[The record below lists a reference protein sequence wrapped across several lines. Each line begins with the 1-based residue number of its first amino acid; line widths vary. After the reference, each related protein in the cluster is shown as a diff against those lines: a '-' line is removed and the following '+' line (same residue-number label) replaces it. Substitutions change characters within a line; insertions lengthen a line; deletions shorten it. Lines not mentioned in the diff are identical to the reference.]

1 LNRQDTA
8 LGTKKDLVIVGGGII
23 GLSTAY
29 FALEKGWN
37 VTVVERNAPHGDNC
51 SQGNSGIIV
60 PSHFVPL
67 AAPGIMGQAIRWMRD
82 PESPFSLKPS
92 LSLDML
98 KWGLRFYLASTR
110 AQVDQAA
117 PILRDLNLA
126 SRDLYIRWSET
137 GIDSG
142 LAKKGLLMLC
152 KTDTMLHEEKE
163 LAQQARDLGIPAQV
177 LDAQETAALDPNVTM
192 SIAGSVYYP
201 KDCHLD
207 PSRLIASLLASIE
220 AKGGKVLWNHHV
232 TGWKMLGSSIVAL
245 ETSHG
250 ELTGD
255 EFVLCG
261 GVWSDDLVKPL
272 RLSIPMLAGKGYS
285 LTLPTPI
292 ELPSVC
298 SILCEARVAVTPMGD
313 KLRFG
318 GTMTIGKPDQV
329 IAPEKIRG
337 ITKSVASY
345 LPRFKAQHFDG
356 IQPWVG
362 LRPVTPD
369 GLPYIG
375 RTNHWKNL
383 TVAAGHAMMGISLG
397 PITGQLTTQIV
408 TGERTSV
415 SVERLSPDRYAA

>member
-1 LNRQDTA
+1 

-29 FALEKGWN
+29 FALEKGWD

-51 SQGNSGIIV
+51 SQGNSGMIV

-92 LSLDML
+92 LSLDMM

-152 KTDTMLHEEKE
+152 KTDAMLHEEKE
-163 LAQQARDLGIPAQV
+163 LAQQARDLGIPAQM
-177 LDAQETAALDPNVTM
+177 LNAQETTALDTNVTM

-207 PSRLIASLLASIE
+207 PSRLISSLLASIR
-220 AKGGKVLWNHHV
+220 AKGGKILWNHHV
-232 TGWKMLGSSIVAL
+232 TGWKKSGSTIVAL
-245 ETSHG
+245 ETSQG

-313 KLRFG
+313 RLRFG

-337 ITKSVASY
+337 IIKSVASY

-383 TVAAGHAMMGISLG
+383 TVAAGHAMMGLSLG
-397 PITGQLTTQIV
+397 PITGQLTTQILA
-408 TGERTSV
+408 GERTSV
-415 SVERLSPDRYAA
+415 PVEKLSPDRYAA

>member
-1 LNRQDTA
+1 M
-8 LGTKKDLVIVGGGII
+8 GTKKDLVIVGGGII

-37 VTVVERNAPHGDNC
+37 VTIVERNAPHGDNC
-51 SQGNSGIIV
+51 SQGNSGMIV

-98 KWGLRFYLASTR
+98 KWGLRFFLASTR

-137 GIDSG
+137 GMDSG

-152 KTDTMLHEEKE
+152 KTDAMLHEEKE
-163 LAQQARDLGIPAQV
+163 LAQKARDLGVPAQV
-177 LDAQETAALDPNVTM
+177 LNAQETAALDPNVTM

-207 PSRLIASLLASIE
+207 PSRLIASLQSNIL
-220 AKGGKVLWNHHV
+220 AKGGKILWNHHV
-232 TGWKMLGSSIVAL
+232 TGWKKSGSSIVAL
-245 ETSHG
+245 ETSQG
-250 ELTGD
+250 EITGD

-285 LTLPTPI
+285 LTLPSPI

-329 IAPEKIRG
+329 VAPEKIRG
-337 ITKSVASY
+337 ITKSVTSY
-345 LPRFKAQHFDG
+345 LPRFKAQHFED

-383 TVAAGHAMMGISLG
+383 TVATGHAMMGLSLG
-397 PITGQLTTQIV
+397 PITGQITTQIV
-408 TGERTSV
+408 AGEKTSV
-415 SVERLSPDRYAA
+415 PIERLSPDRYAS

>member
-1 LNRQDTA
+1 M
-8 LGTKKDLVIVGGGII
+8 GTKKDLVIVGGGII

-37 VTVVERNAPHGDNC
+37 VTIVERNAPHGDNC
-51 SQGNSGIIV
+51 SQGNSGMIV

-98 KWGLRFYLASTR
+98 KWGLRFFLASTR

-137 GIDSG
+137 GMDSG

-152 KTDTMLHEEKE
+152 KTDAMLHEEKE
-163 LAQQARDLGIPAQV
+163 LAQKARDLGVPAQV
-177 LDAQETAALDPNVTM
+177 LDAQETTALDPNVTM

-207 PSRLIASLLASIE
+207 PSRLIASLQSNIL
-220 AKGGKVLWNHHV
+220 AKGGKILWNHHV
-232 TGWKMLGSSIVAL
+232 TGWKKSGSSIVAL
-245 ETSHG
+245 ETSQG
-250 ELTGD
+250 EITGD

-285 LTLPTPI
+285 LTLPSPI

-329 IAPEKIRG
+329 VAPEKIRG
-337 ITKSVASY
+337 ITKSVTSY
-345 LPRFKAQHFDG
+345 LPRFKAQHFED

-383 TVAAGHAMMGISLG
+383 TVATGHAMMGLSLG
-397 PITGQLTTQIV
+397 PITGQITTQIV
-408 TGERTSV
+408 AGEKTSV
-415 SVERLSPDRYAA
+415 PIERLSPDRYAS

>member
-1 LNRQDTA
+1 M
-8 LGTKKDLVIVGGGII
+8 
-23 GLSTAY
+23 
-29 FALEKGWN
+29 
-37 VTVVERNAPHGDNC
+37 
-51 SQGNSGIIV
+51 IV

-92 LSLDML
+92 LSMDML
-98 KWGLRFYLASTR
+98 KWGLRFFLASTR

-126 SRDLYIRWSET
+126 SRDLYIRWSEI
-137 GIDSG
+137 GLDSG

-152 KTDTMLHEEKE
+152 KTDAMLHEEKE
-163 LAQQARDLGIPAQV
+163 LAQKARDLGVPAQV
-177 LDAQETAALDPNVTM
+177 LNAQETAALDPNVTM

-207 PSRLIASLLASIE
+207 PSRLMASLQSNIL
-220 AKGGKVLWNHHV
+220 AKGGKILWNHHV
-232 TGWKMLGSSIVAL
+232 TGWKKSGSSIVAL
-245 ETSHG
+245 ETSQG
-250 ELTGD
+250 EITGD

-285 LTLPTPI
+285 LTLPSPI

-329 IAPEKIRG
+329 VAPEKIRG
-337 ITKSVASY
+337 ITKSVTSY
-345 LPRFKAQHFDG
+345 LPRFKAQHFED

-383 TVAAGHAMMGISLG
+383 TVATGHAMMGLSLG
-397 PITGQLTTQIV
+397 PITGQITTQIV
-408 TGERTSV
+408 AGEKTSV
-415 SVERLSPDRYAA
+415 PIERLSPDRYAS

>member
-51 SQGNSGIIV
+51 SQGNSGMIV

-152 KTDTMLHEEKE
+152 KTGIWGYLLKYWMLKR
-163 LAQQARDLGIPAQV
+163 Q
-177 LDAQETAALDPNVTM
+177 
-192 SIAGSVYYP
+192 
-201 KDCHLD
+201 
-207 PSRLIASLLASIE
+207 
-220 AKGGKVLWNHHV
+220 
-232 TGWKMLGSSIVAL
+232 
-245 ETSHG
+245 
-250 ELTGD
+250 
-255 EFVLCG
+255 
-261 GVWSDDLVKPL
+261 
-272 RLSIPMLAGKGYS
+272 RLSIQ
-285 LTLPTPI
+285 TLP
-292 ELPSVC
+292 
-298 SILCEARVAVTPMGD
+298 
-313 KLRFG
+313 
-318 GTMTIGKPDQV
+318 
-329 IAPEKIRG
+329 
-337 ITKSVASY
+337 
-345 LPRFKAQHFDG
+345 
-356 IQPWVG
+356 
-362 LRPVTPD
+362 
-369 GLPYIG
+369 
-375 RTNHWKNL
+375 
-383 TVAAGHAMMGISLG
+383 
-397 PITGQLTTQIV
+397 
-408 TGERTSV
+408 
-415 SVERLSPDRYAA
+415 

>member
-1 LNRQDTA
+1 M
-8 LGTKKDLVIVGGGII
+8 GTKKDLVIVGGGII

-37 VTVVERNAPHGDNC
+37 VTIVERNAPHGDNC
-51 SQGNSGIIV
+51 SQGNSGMIV

-92 LSLDML
+92 LSMDML
-98 KWGLRFYLASTR
+98 KWGLRFFLASTR

-126 SRDLYIRWSET
+126 SRDLYIRWSEI
-137 GIDSG
+137 GLDSG

-152 KTDTMLHEEKE
+152 KTDAMLHEEKE
-163 LAQQARDLGIPAQV
+163 LAQKARDLGVPAQV
-177 LDAQETAALDPNVTM
+177 LNAQETAALDPNVTM

-207 PSRLIASLLASIE
+207 PSRLMASLQSNIL
-220 AKGGKVLWNHHV
+220 AKGGKILWNHHV
-232 TGWKMLGSSIVAL
+232 TGWKKSGSSIVAL
-245 ETSHG
+245 ETSQG
-250 ELTGD
+250 EITGD

-285 LTLPTPI
+285 LTLPSPI

-329 IAPEKIRG
+329 VAPEKIRG
-337 ITKSVASY
+337 ITKSVTSY
-345 LPRFKAQHFDG
+345 LPRFKAQHFEE

-383 TVAAGHAMMGISLG
+383 TVATGHAMMGLSLG
-397 PITGQLTTQIV
+397 PITGQVTTQILA
-408 TGERTSV
+408 GEKTSV
-415 SVERLSPDRYAA
+415 PIERLSPDRYAS

>member
-1 LNRQDTA
+1 M
-8 LGTKKDLVIVGGGII
+8 GTKKDLVIVGGGII

-37 VTVVERNAPHGDNC
+37 VTIVERNAPHGDNC
-51 SQGNSGIIV
+51 SQGNSGMIV

-92 LSLDML
+92 LSMDML
-98 KWGLRFYLASTR
+98 KWGLRFFLASTR

-137 GIDSG
+137 GMDSG

-152 KTDTMLHEEKE
+152 KTDAMLHEEKE
-163 LAQQARDLGIPAQV
+163 LAQKARDLGVPAQV
-177 LDAQETAALDPNVTM
+177 LDAQETTALDPNVTM

-207 PSRLIASLLASIE
+207 PSRLIASLQSNIL
-220 AKGGKVLWNHHV
+220 AKGGKILWNHHV
-232 TGWKMLGSSIVAL
+232 TGWKKSGSSIVAL
-245 ETSHG
+245 ETSQG
-250 ELTGD
+250 EITGD

-285 LTLPTPI
+285 LTLPSPI

-329 IAPEKIRG
+329 VAPEKIRG
-337 ITKSVASY
+337 ITKSVTSY
-345 LPRFKAQHFDG
+345 LPRFKAQHFED

-383 TVAAGHAMMGISLG
+383 TVATGHAMMGLSLG
-397 PITGQLTTQIV
+397 PITGQITTQIV
-408 TGERTSV
+408 AGEKTSV
-415 SVERLSPDRYAA
+415 PIERLSPDRYAS